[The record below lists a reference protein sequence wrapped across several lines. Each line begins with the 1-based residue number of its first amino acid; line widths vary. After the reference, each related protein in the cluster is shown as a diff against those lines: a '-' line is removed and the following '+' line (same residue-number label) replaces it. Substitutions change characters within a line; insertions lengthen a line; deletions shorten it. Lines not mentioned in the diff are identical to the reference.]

1 MIKITIGQYY
11 PAQSF
16 IHNMDARMK
25 LLCTVIFITVLFFIG
40 NFLGYAFSAVYLLV
54 MIKISK
60 VPIKFLFRG
69 LRAIF
74 FIIVFTAILNM
85 FFTAGETVLLQFGAV
100 RITQEGLTNAIR
112 MSLRL
117 VMLLMGSS
125 LLTLTTTPIQLT
137 DAIEYALKPF
147 KRIGVPAHE
156 IAMMMTIALRFI
168 PTLVEEM
175 DKIMK
180 AQMARG
186 ADFDTGGLIKK
197 AKSLV
202 PLLVPLFIS
211 SFRRADELA
220 LAMEAR
226 CYRGDVGRTRM
237 KQMRMALLDYKAL
250 VIMALFILCI
260 ILLEHFAGIWGI
272 W

>member
-16 IHNMDARMK
+16 IHRMDARMK
-25 LLCTVIFITVLFFIG
+25 LLCTIIFITILFFIG
-40 NFLGYAFSAVYLLV
+40 NFLGYAFAAAYLLT

-69 LRAIF
+69 FRAIF
-74 FIIVFTAILNM
+74 FIIAFTAILNM
-85 FFTAGETVLLQFGAV
+85 FFTAGEVVLLQLGGV
-100 RITQEGLTNAIR
+100 RITQEGLTNAAR
-112 MSLRL
+112 MAIRL

-137 DAIEYALKPF
+137 DAIEFALKPL
-147 KRIGVPAHE
+147 KRVGVPAHE

-168 PTLVEEM
+168 PTLIEEM

-237 KQMRMALLDYKAL
+237 KQMRMASLDYKAL
-250 VIMALFILCI
+250 FIMVLFILCI
-260 ILLEHFAGIWGI
+260 LFLEYVAGIWGI